1 MEKLTFWH
9 PQQRPGEGEAR
20 PRGEVTD
27 TTEGATGTTEAR
39 GTTTTP
45 PTGEE
50 RVSRDHPPFSTCEQK
65 RMIESFPST
74 KSAWERAAIRV
85 QQLEPPS

>member
-1 MEKLTFWH
+1 MEKSTFWH
-9 PQQRPGEGEAR
+9 PHQRPGEGEAR
-20 PRGEVTD
+20 ARGEVTD
-27 TTEGATGTTEAR
+27 TTTEGATEGTK
-39 GTTTTP
+39 GTTTKP

-50 RVSRDHPPFSTCEQK
+50 NRVSRDHPRFSTCEEK

-85 QQLEPPS
+85 QRLEPPN